1 MQIRSVDPADTAEVT
16 AFHEASR
23 EASTHGLENATPR
36 ELGEVAAQLRAV
48 PVGERFCAV
57 AGYDGGRVVATG
69 LLGLPLMD
77 NLSTAQVQV
86 TTRPGERRRGHG
98 RRVLEHLVALADEE
112 GRTVLQ
118 SEISWNHTDA
128 PDGRGT
134 PGVEFATRHGFELSL
149 VDVKRALS
157 LPVPAERLEALRV
170 RTGGHHRDYVL
181 RDWEGPVPDELVED
195 FGALMGSLARE
206 APMGDLVLEDE
217 VFDAARIRAEEEVL
231 VAAGRRKHTTVAVAA
246 DGTLAAYTELVVSDH
261 DPAHVFQWGTLV
273 RPAHRGHRLGMAVK
287 LRNLARVQAA
297 EPGRSLVVTWNAEV
311 NAPMVAVNDALGF
324 RPVGRLGE
332 FQRRLQ
338 AP

>member
-1 MQIRSVDPADTAEVT
+1 MQIRPVDPADTAAVA

-23 EASTHGLENATPR
+23 EASTHALQHATPR

-57 AGYDGGRVVATG
+57 AGYDDGRVVATG

-98 RRVLEHLVALADEE
+98 RRVLEHLVGLAADE

-149 VDVKRALS
+149 VDVKRGLP
-157 LPVPAERLEALRV
+157 LPVPAERLGALRAQ
-170 RTGGHHRDYVL
+170 TEGHHRDYVL
-181 RDWEGPVPDELVED
+181 RDWEGPVPDELVDD
-195 FGALMGSLARE
+195 FGALMGSLASQ
-206 APMGDLVLEDE
+206 APMGDLVIEDE

-231 VAAGRRKHTTVAVAA
+231 AAAGRRKHTTVAVAG

-261 DPAHVFQWGTLV
+261 DPVHVFQWGTLV

-297 EPGRSLVVTWNAEV
+297 EPGRSMVVTWNAEV

-324 RPVGRLGE
+324 RPIGRLGE
-332 FQRRLQ
+332 FQRRL
-338 AP
+338 